1 MFQLETR
8 NVETG
13 VVYKSPLFND
23 FASARAEA
31 QRVAMR
37 GRRTVRVV
45 QVPAVQVPVECTGY
59 GCGEWCNPTAEQLVQ
74 FGRCKCGH
82 IPSFPM
88 SKYDGEFVCGYCW
101 SGAAVFDDVIRELLG
116 EKGGE

>member
-31 QRVAMR
+31 QRVAKA

-45 QVPAVQVPVECTGY
+45 QVAEPEVVGCTYHSDCECD
-59 GCGEWCNPTAEQLVQ
+59 EIAAMLEAE
-74 FGRCKCGH
+74 GN
-82 IPSFPM
+82 
-88 SKYDGEFVCGYCW
+88 
-101 SGAAVFDDVIRELLG
+101 
-116 EKGGE
+116 

>member
-31 QRVAMR
+31 QRVAKA

-45 QVPAVQVPVECTGY
+45 QVPE
-59 GCGEWCNPTAEQLVQ
+59 AEHNDEHIMLVSA
-74 FGRCKCGH
+74 GIISC
-82 IPSFPM
+82 
-88 SKYDGEFVCGYCW
+88 DVC
-101 SGAAVFDDVIRELLG
+101 S
-116 EKGGE
+116 EKGW